1 MIEQPR
7 LKHNEQS
14 DRKRQAS
21 LSPAVYSRQRMVLL
35 CLAVVLLSLGSEGH
49 GEPSWDPYRPHGTP
63 LWTAPR
69 QRPHSC
75 PMMLMA
81 LARASGYAPVK
92 VVACGGFGC
101 QRTVL
106 IQHEAVEATEL
117 AASTIR

>member
-1 MIEQPR
+1 MQSFDSKASTEAL
-7 LKHNEQS
+7 LKELAGAGDGEGMAMS
-14 DRKRQAS
+14 VRKAGWLATQMKHQKKR
-21 LSPAVYSRQRMVLL
+21 SRRRPQNPPQLL
-35 CLAVVLLSLGSEGH
+35 V
-49 GEPSWDPYRPHGTP
+49 
-63 LWTAPR
+63 
-69 QRPHSC
+69 

-117 AASTIR
+117 AASPIR